1 MSMNQEKQQ
10 AAEAPEQEKKAAEAQ
25 EAAKENGQ
33 STEEEKGQ
41 EAEAV
46 NGELEA
52 LRSELAEVKDRL
64 LRSLA
69 EYDNFRK
76 RSLKDRENA
85 CRQAKS
91 EVLLKILPLVDNFER
106 AALNESASFADY
118 KKGVQMIHKQ
128 FCESLQS
135 LGVEAFGEAGDT
147 FDPNLH
153 AAVMHIE
160 DDAYGENEIVDVF
173 ARGYRL
179 GDQILRPASVR
190 VAN

>member
-135 LGVEAFGEAGDT
+135 LGVEAFGEAGDA